1 MAENQGFKK
10 VGGEKTVHGQDYTV
24 RPPLEGGRN
33 SVNEI
38 PQRRT
43 SDSSR
48 TSGGE
53 GPVSNGQSQ

>member
-1 MAENQGFKK
+1 MAEGFNKT
-10 VGGEKTVHGQDYTV
+10 GGEKAVHGQDYTV
-24 RPPLEGGRN
+24 RPPMEGPRN

-43 SDSSR
+43 SDSAR

-53 GPVSNGQSQ
+53 GPVSNGQAE